1 MQSTQWDIKAF
12 GLKFKNHRRNQDL
25 GISLHHDYASRVYT
39 SGSSVAGE
47 LKITPRKDVKFDVV
61 RVCLSG
67 DGSVLHEDI
76 GTASVVRFGFLDIEM
91 PLPLAALP
99 ESRIFEVGQ
108 QYKIPFEFVVPYQL
122 ASATCSHPT
131 TSQSLRD
138 HHLRLPPTTGKWEK
152 ADMTPNTTE
161 IQYKIKASVM
171 RYARADSKTEPSPVM
186 ETSKSILVIPSSQE
200 DPPLSLS
207 ILDSLYTTNKKITIR
222 KSLLS
227 KALGSVSAVA
237 TEAAPI
243 YLGSDGRTA
252 TASTVGVALVF
263 DPLDTDSSPPAIGQ
277 ALAKIISHT
286 WSHGRAVTNFPN
298 LGPAMIPDS
307 SNISVELKPVNPCV
321 WAQHTGISGGHGSDE
336 SPPLPFYSSHIEA
349 TFELPVSTHAFTPT
363 FHSCFISRAYS
374 VKLDLNV
381 GGQSIVLSVPLQV
394 VMQGLPEKLH
404 SDDAPPSFEE
414 AYESSQR
421 SRHSGISG

>member
-12 GLKFKNHRRNQDL
+12 GLKLKNYRRNQDL
-25 GISLHHDYASRVYT
+25 GISLHHDYTSKVYT

-47 LKITPRKDVKFDVV
+47 LNITPRKDVRFDLV
-61 RVCLSG
+61 RICLCG

-76 GTASVVRFGFLDIEM
+76 GTTSVVRFSFLDIEM
-91 PLPLAALP
+91 PIPLAALP
-99 ESRIFEVGQ
+99 ECRVFEAGQ

-122 ASATCSHPT
+122 ASASCSHPT

-152 ADMTPNTTE
+152 TDMTPDTTE
-161 IQYKIKASVM
+161 IQYKVKASVM

-200 DPPLSLS
+200 DPPLSLNR
-207 ILDSLYTTNKKITIR
+207 LDSLYTPNKKATIR

-237 TEAAPI
+237 TEAATI

-252 TASTVGVALVF
+252 TSSTVGVAIVY
-263 DPLDTDSSPPAIGQ
+263 DPLDTDSPPPAIGH
-277 ALAKIISHT
+277 ASAKIISHT
-286 WSHGRAVTNFPN
+286 WSHGRAVIQFPN

-307 SNISVELKPVNPCV
+307 SNVPVELKPANPCV
-321 WAQHTGISGGHGSDE
+321 WVQHTGISGGDETDE
-336 SPPLPFYSSHIEA
+336 SLPLPFYSSHMEA
-349 TFELPVSTHAFTPT
+349 SFELPVSTHMFTPT

-374 VKLDLNV
+374 VKLDVCV
-381 GGQSIVLSVPLQV
+381 GGQSIVLSVPLQI
-394 VMQGLPEKLH
+394 VMQGLPEKPH
-404 SDDAPPSFEE
+404 SDGVLPSFEE
-414 AYESSQR
+414 VYESSQR
-421 SRHSGISG
+421 SRGSS